1 MKIEGTVEDIIY
13 RNEENGYTVVVIDND
28 GSPVTAV
35 GYFPMLS
42 EGEYLCLE
50 GEHRYNSKY
59 GMQFEVK
66 NIASV
71 SPQTKEGITRFL
83 ASGLIQG
90 VGEVI
95 ASRIVDKF
103 GLKTFEII
111 EKNPEQL
118 AQIKGISLD
127 KAQKIAQSYTAVQS
141 MREAV
146 MFLQGYG
153 ISPSLSIKIYREYGN
168 AVKDIILKNPYKLV
182 EDIEGIGFLTA
193 DKIAQKVGIKPDSDF
208 RLRAGIIYILKSAA
222 EKNGHTY
229 LPLDVLNKSVQEI
242 LKIDKTQD
250 ELYAFYEKMV
260 IDGKLKF
267 FTKPEHKC
275 VAMAHLYNIE
285 KNIAQRL
292 LALIES
298 ADDLKVDY
306 TQEIQDYEHKKGCRF
321 DSVQKQAITSCLN
334 DGVLIITGGP
344 GTGKTTIISCVLDIL
359 RIKGG
364 RFLLLAPTGR
374 AAKRMQETTGEEAM
388 TVHRALQ
395 PDFQGYGFMHNE
407 NNPLDYEYIIVDEIS
422 MVDAFLMNGL
432 LKAIRPGAH
441 LILVG
446 DKDQLPSVGAGNVF
460 ADILA
465 SQKLPTT
472 HLTQIYRQSD
482 TSNIVTN
489 AHLIN
494 NGKMPII
501 DNSVS
506 SDFFF
511 LSATSPEKIL
521 TATIEIVTTR
531 LPAFTG
537 LQPSKIQVLAPMKNG
552 VAGVINLNRQ
562 LQNTINPASP
572 FKPEVNYGSQTFR
585 VGDKVMHIANNY
597 ELEWQKPIDNGVIT
611 QGTGVFNGD
620 MGTVISVISDTGEL
634 TVEFED
640 GRQVTYTTETLEELM
655 LAYAIT
661 VHKSQGCEFEAAVL
675 VLTGGSY
682 MINTRNLLYTALT
695 RAKNYAV
702 LIGQKESIYKMVNN
716 TYIQT
721 RYTMLQELLF
731 EFGEKMEIF
740 S

>member
-13 RNEENGYTVVVIDND
+13 RNEENGYTVMVIDHGGD
-28 GSPVTAV
+28 PVTAV

-50 GEHRYNSKY
+50 GEYRYNSKY

-66 NIASV
+66 NISSV
-71 SPQTKEGITRFL
+71 SPQSKEGITRFL
-83 ASGLIQG
+83 ASGLIHG

-95 ASRIVDKF
+95 ASRIVDMF
-103 GLKTFEII
+103 GLKTFDVI
-111 EKNPEQL
+111 ENNPEEL
-118 AQIKGISLD
+118 AKVKGISLE
-127 KAQKIAQSYTAVQS
+127 KAQKIAQSYSAVQS

-153 ISPSLSIKIYREYGN
+153 LSPSLSLKIYREYGN
-168 AVKDIILKNPYKLV
+168 LVKDILLKNPYKLV

-193 DKIAQKVGIKPDSDF
+193 DKIAQKIGIKPDSDF

-229 LPLDVLNKSVQEI
+229 LPIDELDKSVQDI
-242 LKIDKTQD
+242 LKINKSQD
-250 ELYAFYEKMV
+250 ELYAFYEKMA
-260 IDGKLKF
+260 IEGKLKF
-267 FTKPEHKC
+267 YSKPEHKC
-275 VAMAHLYNIE
+275 VALSYLYNIE

-292 LALIES
+292 LHLIEN
-298 ADDLKVDY
+298 ADDLKIDY
-306 TQEIQDYEHKKGCRF
+306 SQDIQNYENKKGYKF
-321 DSVQKQAITSCLN
+321 DTIQKQAISSCLN

-359 RIKGG
+359 RLKGG

-374 AAKRMQETTGEEAM
+374 AAKRLQEASGQEAM
-388 TVHRALQ
+388 TIHRALQ
-395 PDFQGYGFMHNE
+395 PDFRGQGFLYNE

-422 MVDAFLMNGL
+422 MVDAYLMNGL
-432 LKAIRPGAH
+432 LKAIRPGTH

-465 SQKLPTT
+465 SGKLPTT
-472 HLTQIYRQSD
+472 HLTQIYRQGE
-482 TSNIVTN
+482 TSNIVSN

-494 NGKMPII
+494 NGKMPVF
-501 DNSVS
+501 DNSPS

-511 LSATSPEKIL
+511 LSANSPEKIL
-521 TATIEIVTTR
+521 SAAIEMVTTR
-531 LPAFTG
+531 LPAFAG
-537 LQPSKIQVLAPMKNG
+537 LSPFKIQVLAPMKSG

-562 LQNTINPASP
+562 LQNHLNPAHPS
-572 FKPEVNYGSQTFR
+572 KPEIAYGGQTFR

-597 ELEWQKPIDNGVIT
+597 ELEWQRFQDNGVVVH
-611 QGTGVFNGD
+611 GAGVFNGD
-620 MGTVISVISDTGEL
+620 MGIVISVRPSVGEL

-640 GRQVTYTTETLEELM
+640 GRQVTYGAETLEELM

-661 VHKSQGCEFEAAVL
+661 VHKSQGCEFDAAVL
-675 VLTGGSY
+675 ALAGGSY
-682 MINTRNLLYTALT
+682 MINTRNLLYTAVT

-702 LIGQKESIYKMVNN
+702 LIGQRETIYKMVKN
-716 TYIQT
+716 TYTQT
-721 RYTMLQELLF
+721 RYTMLQEMLR

-740 S
+740 L